1 VDIADTRTAVVEAV
15 ASAVEAAASAGVAA
29 AFVVDSHKELA
40 PDSPNS
46 RCPFALQ
53 LRNLSPFAMVAR
65 APERLGRILYS
76 FHFIGYAKPKILLG
90 SLHLPKGCLCA
101 SPPCRTFAIVHG

>member
-1 VDIADTRTAVVEAV
+1 MDIADTRTAVVEAV

-53 LRNLSPFAMVAR
+53 LRNLSPFAMVAG
-65 APERLGRILYS
+65 PERFGRILHS
-76 FHFIGYAKPKILLG
+76 FRFVGYAKPKIL
-90 SLHLPKGCLCA
+90 
-101 SPPCRTFAIVHG
+101 VE